1 MITFITLF
9 AIQIAEFVFIF
20 NNVDL
25 TNLNFSFMQI
35 SLSPHGVN
43 VGRLILYAIVIS
55 IVIVTRYK
63 WTKYG
68 RKITKMRI
76 RVESI
81 FFLALSSIVIFDSF
95 YDVGV
100 PISYLIL
107 YVILFLGIQHLA
119 YLRSNRLMSLWRDS
133 KSGSIYVKGAK
144 HIHFAYVI
152 GTALRIIISIL
163 FIGSLFG
170 PSRQGIIY
178 IDPSEAVFATLG
190 TDLLLLVSVGLLI
203 GLNRRILVR
212 YNLIEEGKEK
222 I

>member
-9 AIQIAEFVFIF
+9 AIQISEFAFIF

-25 TNLNFSFMQI
+25 ANLDFSFMQM
-35 SLSPHGVN
+35 SLLPHGVN

-63 WTKYG
+63 WTKHG
-68 RKITKMRI
+68 RKITKMKI

-107 YVILFLGIQHLA
+107 YVILFLGIQHFS
-119 YLRSNRLMSLWRDS
+119 YLSSNRLMSFRRDP

-152 GTALRIIISIL
+152 GTASRIIISIL

-178 IDPSEAVFATLG
+178 IDPSEAVFATIG
-190 TDLLLLVSVGLLI
+190 FDLLLLISVGLLI